1 MMNSPPIWSFPGKQA
16 LALASIPAG
25 RVKAAERHHTR
36 PVYRLPARFRCRQAI
51 PQGVEHPV
59 REAAPA
65 EVLRLKSEGK
75 RISDI
80 VRALGISRPSI
91 YRILQTGNPS

>member
-1 MMNSPPIWSFPGKQA
+1 MNSPPISSFPGKPA

-36 PVYRLPARFRCRQAI
+36 PVYPLPARFRCRQPI
-51 PQGVEHPV
+51 PQGVEHRV

-65 EVLRLKSEGK
+65 EVLRLKSERK

-91 YRILQTGNPS
+91 YRVLQTGNPS